1 MDIDKIRKSFQQ
13 LAEELKLIIVGK
25 DRQIEKTLVCLLAEG
40 HLLLEDMPGVGK
52 TTLAS
57 ALSNAIGG
65 VFSRIQFTAD
75 LLPSDVI
82 GTRIYRRQTED
93 FEFIRGAIFA
103 NVVLADELNRAPPKT
118 QSALLQAMNEF
129 AVSVEKQHIE
139 LVKPFMVIATQNPK
153 GFHGT
158 YPLPES
164 QRDRFMMRISLG
176 YPDESSEVAILKKH
190 ISVRKSSEQTVRGFL
205 SLAEVVAAQEQVRT
219 IPVADPVLQY
229 ISRLMNSIRNH
240 DEVELPVSPR
250 GSIALMRAS
259 QALAFYRGQSFVS
272 IDTVKEIAPE
282 VLAHRIGLRGVSI
295 YGGEGA
301 RNDWLAGEILQR
313 VEVE

>member
-1 MDIDKIRKSFQQ
+1 MDIEKIRKSFQD
-13 LAEELKLIIVGK
+13 LAGELKQVVVGK
-25 DRQIEKTLVCLLAEG
+25 DAQIDKTVVCLLAEG

-57 ALSNAIGG
+57 ALAHVIGG
-65 VFSRIQFTAD
+65 AFSRVQFTAD
-75 LLPSDVI
+75 LLPSDVL

-118 QSALLQAMNEF
+118 QSALLQAMSEF

-139 LVKPFMVIATQNPK
+139 LSRPFMVIATQNPK

-176 YPDESSEVAILKKH
+176 YPDEEAEVAILKKH
-190 ISVRKSSEQTVRGFL
+190 ITANSELSVKGYLNLE
-205 SLAEVVAAQEQVRT
+205 EVVAAQAHVRT
-219 IPVADPVLQY
+219 IQVADPVLRY
-229 ISRLMNSIRNH
+229 ISRLMTAIRRH

-250 GSIALMRAS
+250 GSIALMHAA
-259 QALAFYRGQSFVS
+259 QAFAFYKGQGWVS
-272 IDTVKEIAPE
+272 IDTIKEIAPE
-282 VLAHRIGLRGVSI
+282 VLAHRIGLRGVSL
-295 YGGEGA
+295 YAGEGA
-301 RNDWLAGEILQR
+301 RNDWLIGEILQR
-313 VEVE
+313 VDID

>member
-1 MDIDKIRKSFQQ
+1 MDIEKIRKSFQQ

-57 ALSNAIGG
+57 ALAHAIGG

-129 AVSVEKQHIE
+129 AISVEKQHIE

-190 ISVRKSSEQTVRGFL
+190 ISAGKSSDQNVRGFL
-205 SLAEVVAAQEQVRT
+205 SLAEVVAAQDYVRT
-219 IPVADPVLQY
+219 IPVADQVLQY
-229 ISRLMNSIRNH
+229 ISRLMTSIRNH

-250 GSIALMRAS
+250 GSIALMHAS
-259 QALAFYRGQSFVS
+259 QALSFYRGQSFVS

-282 VLAHRIGLRGVSI
+282 VLAHRVGLRGVSM

-301 RNDWLAGEILQR
+301 RNDWLTGEILQR

>member
-1 MDIDKIRKSFQQ
+1 MNIEKIRDSFKN
-13 LAEELKLIIVGK
+13 LAAELKQIIVGK
-25 DRQIEKTLVCLLAEG
+25 EAQIEKTLVCLLAEG

-57 ALSNAIGG
+57 ALAKAIGG
-65 VFSRIQFTAD
+65 GFSRIQFTAD

-82 GTRIYRRQTED
+82 GTKIYRRQTEE

-103 NVVLADELNRAPPKT
+103 NVILADELNRAPPKT

-139 LVKPFMVIATQNPK
+139 LNRPFMVIATQNPK

-176 YPDESSEVAILKKH
+176 YPCEEAEIEILKKH
-190 ISVRKSSEQTVRGFL
+190 IAVEETHSVSGFL
-205 SLAEVVAAQEQVRT
+205 TLEEVVAAQTHVRT
-219 IPVADPVLQY
+219 IQVAETVLRY
-229 ISRLMNSIRNH
+229 ISRLMVAIRKH
-240 DEVELPVSPR
+240 EEVELPVSPR
-250 GSIALMRAS
+250 GSIALMRAA
-259 QALAFYRGQSFVS
+259 QALSFFRGKDYVS
-272 IDTVKEIAPE
+272 IDIVKEIAPE
-282 VLAHRIGLRGVSI
+282 VLAHRIGLRGIPLTSA
-295 YGGEGA
+295 EGA
-301 RNDWLAGEILQR
+301 RNDWLTGEILQR
-313 VEVE
+313 VEIE

>member
-190 ISVRKSSEQTVRGFL
+190 ISVGKSSEQTVRGFL

-282 VLAHRIGLRGVSI
+282 VLAHRIGLRGVSM

>member
-1 MDIDKIRKSFQQ
+1 MDIEKIRKSFQQ

-25 DRQIEKTLVCLLAEG
+25 ERQIEKTLVCLLAEG

-57 ALSNAIGG
+57 ALAGAIGG

-190 ISVRKSSEQTVRGFL
+190 ISAGKPSDHNVKGFL
-205 SLAEVVAAQEQVRT
+205 TLAQVIAAQEQVRT
-219 IPVADPVLQY
+219 IPVADQVLQY
-229 ISRLMNSIRNH
+229 ISRLMTAIRSH

-250 GSIALMRAS
+250 GSIALMHAS

-301 RNDWLAGEILQR
+301 RNDWLTGEILQR
-313 VEVE
+313 VDVE

>member
-190 ISVRKSSEQTVRGFL
+190 ISVGKSSEQTVRGFL

-282 VLAHRIGLRGVSI
+282 VLAHRIGLRGVAI

-313 VEVE
+313 VEGE

>member
-1 MDIDKIRKSFQQ
+1 MNIEKIRESFIK
-13 LAEELKLIIVGK
+13 LALSLKQVIVGK
-25 DRQIEKTLVCLLAEG
+25 GNQIEKTIVCLLAEG

-57 ALSNAIGG
+57 ALAHAIGG

-75 LLPSDVI
+75 LLPSDVL

-93 FEFIRGAIFA
+93 FEFIKGAIFA

-118 QSALLQAMNEF
+118 QSALLQAMSEF
-129 AVSVEKQHIE
+129 SVSVEKQHIE

-176 YPDESSEVAILKKH
+176 YPDEASEIEILRKH
-190 ISVRKSSEQTVRGFL
+190 VNPTGEESIHGFL
-205 SLAEVVAAQEQVRT
+205 GLNDVVAAQTHVRS
-219 IPVADPVLQY
+219 IQVADPVLKY
-229 ISRLMNSIRNH
+229 ISRLMTSIRSH

-250 GSIALMRAS
+250 GSIALMRAA
-259 QALAFYRGQSFVS
+259 QALAFFRGQEWVS

-282 VLAHRIGLRGVSI
+282 VLAHRIGLRGVSL

-301 RNDWLAGEILQR
+301 RNDWLTGEILQR
-313 VEVE
+313 VDVE

>member
-1 MDIDKIRKSFQQ
+1 MNIEKIRESFKT
-13 LAEELKLIIVGK
+13 LALELKEVIVGK
-25 DRQIEKTLVCLLAEG
+25 ESQIEKTLVCLLAEG

-57 ALSNAIGG
+57 ALAQAIGG

-82 GTRIYRRQTED
+82 GAKIYRRQTEE
-93 FEFIRGAIFA
+93 FEFIRGSIFA

-139 LVKPFMVIATQNPK
+139 LNRPFMVIATQNPR

-176 YPDESSEVAILKKH
+176 YPGVEAEIEILRKH
-190 ISVRKSSEQTVRGFL
+190 ISAVKDYAVVGVL
-205 SLAEVVAAQEQVRT
+205 SLQEVLAAQNHVKTIQV
-219 IPVADPVLQY
+219 AEPVLRY
-229 ISRLMNSIRNH
+229 ISRLMVAIRAH
-240 DEVELPVSPR
+240 EEVELPVSPR
-250 GSIALMRAS
+250 GSIALMRAA
-259 QALAFYRGQSFVS
+259 QALSFFRGKDWVS
-272 IDTVKEIAPE
+272 IDIVKEVAPE
-282 VLAHRIGLRGVSI
+282 VLAHRIGLRGVSLLA
-295 YGGEGA
+295 GEGA
-301 RNDWLAGEILQR
+301 KNDWLIGEILQR
-313 VEVE
+313 VDVE

>member
-1 MDIDKIRKSFQQ
+1 MDIEKIRKSFQE
-13 LAEELKLIIVGK
+13 LAGELRRVIVGK
-25 DRQIEKTLVCLLAEG
+25 DSQIDKTVVCLLAEG

-57 ALSNAIGG
+57 ALANAIGG
-65 VFSRIQFTAD
+65 LFSRIQFTAD
-75 LLPSDVI
+75 LLPSDVL

-118 QSALLQAMNEF
+118 QSALLQVMSEF

-139 LVKPFMVIATQNPK
+139 LSRPFMVIATQNPK

-176 YPDESSEVAILKKH
+176 YPDEEAEVAILKKH
-190 ISVRKSSEQTVRGFL
+190 LAATVEAPVKNYLTLEEVMAAQAHVRK
-205 SLAEVVAAQEQVRT
+205 
-219 IPVADPVLQY
+219 IPVAEAVLRY
-229 ISRLMNSIRNH
+229 IGRLMTAIRKH
-240 DEVELPVSPR
+240 EEVELPVSPR
-250 GSIALMRAS
+250 GSIALMHAA
-259 QALAFYRGQSFVS
+259 QAFAFYRGQEWVS
-272 IDTVKEIAPE
+272 IDTIKEIAPE
-282 VLAHRIGLRGVSI
+282 VLAHRVGLRGISLHA
-295 YGGEGA
+295 GEGA
-301 RNDWLAGEILQR
+301 RNDWLLGEILQR
-313 VEVE
+313 VDVD

>member
-1 MDIDKIRKSFQQ
+1 MNIQKIRESFLQ
-13 LAEELKLIIVGK
+13 LAVQLKQVIVGK
-25 DRQIEKTLVCLLAEG
+25 GDQIEKTLVCLLAEG

-57 ALSNAIGG
+57 ALANSIGG
-65 VFSRIQFTAD
+65 GFSRIQFTAD
-75 LLPSDVI
+75 LLPSDVL

-93 FEFIRGAIFA
+93 FEFIKGAIFA

-139 LVKPFMVIATQNPK
+139 LARPFMVIATQNPK

-176 YPDESSEVAILKKH
+176 YPDEDSEVEIL
-190 ISVRKSSEQTVRGFL
+190 RKNMTINKEKIIHSFL
-205 SLAEVVAAQEQVRT
+205 SLNDVVAAQSHVRSIQV
-219 IPVADPVLQY
+219 AEPVLRY
-229 ISRLMNSIRNH
+229 ISRLMTSIRSH
-240 DEVELPVSPR
+240 EEVELPVSPR

-259 QALAFYRGQSFVS
+259 QALAFYRGLDWVS

-282 VLAHRIGLRGVSI
+282 VLAHRIGLRGVSLH
-295 YGGEGA
+295 GGEGA
-301 RNDWLAGEILQR
+301 RNDWLTGEILQMVD
-313 VEVE
+313 VE

>member
-1 MDIDKIRKSFQQ
+1 MNIQKIRESFLQ
-13 LAEELKLIIVGK
+13 LATQLKKVIVGK
-25 DRQIEKTLVCLLAEG
+25 SDQIEKTLVCLLADG

-57 ALSNAIGG
+57 ALARAIGG
-65 VFSRIQFTAD
+65 DFSRIQFTAD
-75 LLPSDVI
+75 LLPSDVL

-93 FEFIRGAIFA
+93 FEFIKGAIFA

-139 LVKPFMVIATQNPK
+139 LARPFMVIATQNPK

-176 YPDESSEVAILKKH
+176 YPDEDSEVEILRKNMAPAAENVIQSFLNLNDVVSAQKH
-190 ISVRKSSEQTVRGFL
+190 VHSIQV
-205 SLAEVVAAQEQVRT
+205 AE
-219 IPVADPVLQY
+219 PVLRY
-229 ISRLMNSIRNH
+229 IGRLMTSIRRH
-240 DEVELPVSPR
+240 EEVELPVSPR
-250 GSIALMRAS
+250 GSIALLRAS
-259 QALAFYRGQSFVS
+259 QALAFYRGLEWVS
-272 IDTVKEIAPE
+272 IDTIKEIAPE
-282 VLAHRIGLRGVSI
+282 VLAHRIGLRGVSLH
-295 YGGEGA
+295 GGEGA
-301 RNDWLAGEILQR
+301 RNDWLSGEILQR
-313 VEVE
+313 VDVE

>member
-1 MDIDKIRKSFQQ
+1 MDIEKIRKSFQQ

-57 ALSNAIGG
+57 ALAHAIGG
-65 VFSRIQFTAD
+65 IFSRIQFTAD

-176 YPDESSEVAILKKH
+176 YPDEISEVAILKKH
-190 ISVRKSSEQTVRGFL
+190 ISSGKSSEQNIRGFL
-205 SLAEVVAAQEQVRT
+205 SLTEVVAAQDHVRT

-229 ISRLMNSIRNH
+229 ISRLMAAIRLH

-250 GSIALMRAS
+250 GSIALMHAS
-259 QALAFYRGQSFVS
+259 QAFAFYRGQDFVS

-282 VLAHRIGLRGVSI
+282 VLAHRIGLRGVSM

>member
-1 MDIDKIRKSFQQ
+1 MDIEKIRKSFQQ

-57 ALSNAIGG
+57 ALAHAIGG
-65 VFSRIQFTAD
+65 IFSRIQFTAD

-176 YPDESSEVAILKKH
+176 YPDEISEVAILKKH
-190 ISVRKSSEQTVRGFL
+190 ISSGKSSEQNIRGFL
-205 SLAEVVAAQEQVRT
+205 SLTEVVAAQDHV
-219 IPVADPVLQY
+219 
-229 ISRLMNSIRNH
+229 
-240 DEVELPVSPR
+240 
-250 GSIALMRAS
+250 
-259 QALAFYRGQSFVS
+259 
-272 IDTVKEIAPE
+272 
-282 VLAHRIGLRGVSI
+282 
-295 YGGEGA
+295 
-301 RNDWLAGEILQR
+301 
-313 VEVE
+313 

>member
-1 MDIDKIRKSFQQ
+1 MNIEKIRESFKS
-13 LAEELKLIIVGK
+13 LALELRQIIVGK
-25 DRQIEKTLVCLLAEG
+25 ESQIEKTLVCLLAEG

-57 ALSNAIGG
+57 ALAQAIGG
-65 VFSRIQFTAD
+65 IFSRIQFTAD

-82 GTRIYRRQTED
+82 GAKIYRRQTEE

-139 LVKPFMVIATQNPK
+139 LSRPFMVIATQNPR

-176 YPDESSEVAILKKH
+176 YPSEEAEIEILRKH
-190 ISVRKSSEQTVRGFL
+190 ICSIDEHAVIGVL
-205 SLAEVVAAQEQVRT
+205 SLHEVLAAQNHVKAIQV
-219 IPVADPVLQY
+219 AEPVLRY
-229 ISRLMNSIRNH
+229 ISRLMVAIRAH
-240 DEVELPVSPR
+240 EEVELPVSPR
-250 GSIALMRAS
+250 GSIALMRAA
-259 QALAFYRGQSFVS
+259 QALSFFRGKDWVS
-272 IDTVKEIAPE
+272 IDIVKEVAPE
-282 VLAHRIGLRGVSI
+282 VLSHRIGLRGVSLLA
-295 YGGEGA
+295 GEGA
-301 RNDWLAGEILQR
+301 KNDWLIGEILQR
-313 VEVE
+313 VDIE